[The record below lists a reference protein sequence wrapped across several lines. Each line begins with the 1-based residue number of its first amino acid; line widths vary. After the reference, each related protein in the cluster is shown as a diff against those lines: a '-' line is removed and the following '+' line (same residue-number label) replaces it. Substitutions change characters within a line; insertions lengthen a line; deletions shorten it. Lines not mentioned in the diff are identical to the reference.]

1 MQDHKF
7 VKTDFTIK
15 DMARQLNLTT
25 EGVRYYEKQGIVKF
39 NRNEINGHSMF
50 RSRCVTVLRFVRMYN
65 AMGIPLSDIGKLLN
79 MDDGDLGEMGDRLKP
94 LEEQQERKIWWE
106 SRMLDRIREQADY
119 VRGIAEYLPAFVFG
133 LSPELYVLRYGSGR
147 NLREDTLLSRAVQ
160 IWQDLTPVA
169 FPVQLCP
176 AGGLELNCNDLPMGL
191 ALEGG
196 DYQIALGKEEGGA
209 GGIAIEHMP
218 ARLCLCTSFYED
230 GDDRITLAHK
240 FERELSYISR
250 RNMRISSDIIIRP
263 VAVNRQREGYRIH
276 CLAWLPVEEV
286 D

>member
-79 MDDGDLGEMGDRLKP
+79 IDDGDLGEMGDRLKP
-94 LEEQQERKIWWE
+94 LEEQQKRKIWWE

-119 VRGIAEYLPAFVFG
+119 VRGIAETCPLLFLDCLRSYMFCDMAAAGTCAKIPC
-133 LSPELYVLRYGSGR
+133 SPGRFKSGR
-147 NLREDTLLSRAVQ
+147 T
-160 IWQDLTPVA
+160 
-169 FPVQLCP
+169 
-176 AGGLELNCNDLPMGL
+176 
-191 ALEGG
+191 
-196 DYQIALGKEEGGA
+196 
-209 GGIAIEHMP
+209 
-218 ARLCLCTSFYED
+218 
-230 GDDRITLAHK
+230 
-240 FERELSYISR
+240 
-250 RNMRISSDIIIRP
+250 
-263 VAVNRQREGYRIH
+263 
-276 CLAWLPVEEV
+276 
-286 D
+286 